1 MATPP
6 ATTVRDHPVDSPATA
21 EGRQGIG
28 LCLSGGG
35 FRATLFHLGAL
46 RRLNELR
53 VLPALR
59 TVSSVSGGSIMAAH
73 LATVIARNG
82 TGGLGE
88 WDQRVAQHLLAFT
101 AADRRTKAIL
111 KRLLPWNW
119 FRTSTGV
126 EALAAGYAR
135 NLTSLGLVEL
145 PVQPNFVLCAT
156 DMAFGVNW
164 VFERTRM
171 GDYRAGYA
179 APPPADWPLARAVA
193 ASSCFPPVFNPL
205 PVRVAPQAMSGG
217 SYPKGPRRDTLVG
230 GMRLTDGGD
239 YDNLGLE
246 PVWKNHSTVL
256 VSDGGAPLDTS
267 EDRGLLWRVTRYS
280 EILGNQ
286 AHALRLRW
294 LIASFDAGQ
303 FQGSYWGLRSATT
316 SYDPAFRDGYS
327 KDLATEVIA
336 GIRTDL
342 DAFSVAEASVLENHG
357 YWLTEAALRRHV
369 AGLIPA
375 DAPAPRTPHPE
386 WMDEDRVRDALRASG
401 KRRWFR

>member
-1 MATPP
+1 
-6 ATTVRDHPVDSPATA
+6 
-21 EGRQGIG
+21 
-28 LCLSGGG
+28 
-35 FRATLFHLGAL
+35 
-46 RRLNELR
+46 
-53 VLPALR
+53 
-59 TVSSVSGGSIMAAH
+59 
-73 LATVIARNG
+73 
-82 TGGLGE
+82 
-88 WDQRVAQHLLAFT
+88 
-101 AADRRTKAIL
+101 
-111 KRLLPWNW
+111 
-119 FRTSTGV
+119 
-126 EALAAGYAR
+126 
-135 NLTSLGLVEL
+135 
-145 PVQPNFVLCAT
+145 
-156 DMAFGVNW
+156 MAFGVNW
-164 VFERTRM
+164 VFERSRM

-205 PVRVAPQAMSGG
+205 PVRVGPQAMTGG
-217 SYPKGPRRDTLVG
+217 SFPEGPRRDALVG

-294 LIASFDAGQ
+294 LIASFDAGT
-303 FQGSYWGLRSATT
+303 FKGSYWGLRSAMT
-316 SYDPAFRDGYS
+316 SYDPGFRDGYS
-327 KDLATEVIA
+327 KDLATQVIA

-342 DAFSVAEASVLENHG
+342 DAFSAAEASVLENHG

-369 AGLIPA
+369 AELIPA

-386 WMDEDRVRDALRASG
+386 WMDEDRVRAALRTSG
-401 KRRWFR
+401 KRRLFR